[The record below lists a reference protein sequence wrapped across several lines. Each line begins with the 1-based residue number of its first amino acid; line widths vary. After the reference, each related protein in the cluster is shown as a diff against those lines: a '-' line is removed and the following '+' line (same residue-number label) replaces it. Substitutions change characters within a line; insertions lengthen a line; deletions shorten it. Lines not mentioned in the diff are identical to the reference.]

1 MIRSGLVT
9 ALIFVSSLSQA
20 QQDNILAKV
29 GSETILAETF
39 IKRYSEIRTRSGLA
53 DNLANR
59 RKVLDE
65 LIKDKILLL
74 YARERGVE
82 KAIDTQTEIERIETQ
97 ELLNRYSELKINPK
111 AVVSDNDLLETY
123 RRINS
128 RIKISHLYSS
138 SRTGIDALYSRLRK
152 GESFESLATGVFND
166 PVLKANKGSLGYYT
180 YEELDPAIED
190 EAFRL
195 MIGGISKPVRTVYG
209 YSIIRLDDKK
219 TAPLLTENDFITKKS
234 QLYTITRRRKIQEQY
249 KLFSDSVRKSL
260 NIKYNL
266 QTLTKLFNSIT
277 KRQQIIGADCGESFP
292 YSDPLKPN
300 EVIATTKD
308 GNLKSSE
315 FTGMAALTS
324 SKQKSFIR
332 TMENLEDFIG
342 GLIIREKI
350 LQEAEKLK
358 IKYSESYRE
367 KVNLLYDEYLI
378 KRVSDEIAGTAII
391 STSEEEEFYKQ
402 NKDRYL
408 LPAQWRLSSILLN
421 SDSSVQLIQN
431 KLRAGEDFGGL
442 AKQYSVQSVTAER
455 SGDMGYFALSEL
467 GELADAVEKSSA
479 GEIIGPLASEG
490 KYLFLKCTDRREA
503 VQLSF
508 EDMREKISDELRGMK
523 TEEEINALVRDYR
536 KKLNISVDY
545 EKLMS
550 VS

>member
-20 QQDNILAKV
+20 QQVNILAKV

-315 FTGMAALTS
+315 FTRMAALTS

-358 IKYSESYRE
+358 IKSSESYRE
-367 KVNLLYDEYLI
+367 KANLLYDEYLI

>member
-358 IKYSESYRE
+358 IKSSESYRE
-367 KVNLLYDEYLI
+367 KANLLYDEYLI